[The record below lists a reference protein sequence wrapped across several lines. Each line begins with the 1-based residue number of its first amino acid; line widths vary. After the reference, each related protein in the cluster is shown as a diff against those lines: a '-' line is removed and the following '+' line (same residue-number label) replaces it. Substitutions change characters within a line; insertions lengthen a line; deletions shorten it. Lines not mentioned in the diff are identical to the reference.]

1 MDMEFRLAT
10 ITDRELVESLWA
22 YCFEPRE
29 NPFFQWY
36 FSAFYTPENVLMG
49 FKNGEMACLTHLN
62 PYTLRLRG
70 KDIPTSYI
78 VGLAT
83 HPAARRGGIGGKLL
97 QAVLVEMKRRGH
109 YVHILMPSKAGFY
122 QPYGY
127 ELYCHQW
134 KETMSLEDLRPLT
147 DRDVRFAFVNSP
159 DQWQYLATVYDGYT
173 KQLSGYALRNEASW
187 RSHIEAQLAE
197 GHIAVV
203 FDGEQPIAYMFYN
216 LGEPTIV
223 SGEFVY
229 TSMKGK
235 RGLLAYAYNHR
246 SQGKKLQ
253 WNEGIHDQ
261 SYRFYPDG
269 KEGHETMP
277 FMTCRI
283 VDVKGA
289 LEEISYPDDV
299 TATIAFHT
307 EDPLAPWNCGT
318 FILSVAN
325 GKGTVTAAPKARAA
339 VSMPIGTLGLLVF
352 GAMDVQDLVF
362 CEKMKGTEEALT
374 VLDRLFPKEKCY
386 INEWF

>member
-1 MDMEFRLAT
+1 MKFRLAT
-10 ITDRELVESLWA
+10 EDDRNWVESLWA

-29 NPFFQWY
+29 HPFFQWY
-36 FSAFYTPENVLMG
+36 FSRFYRPENVLLG
-49 FKNGEMACLTHLN
+49 LKDGSVTCLAHLN

-70 KDIPTSYI
+70 KDVPASYI

-83 HPAARRGGIGGKLL
+83 HPAARRGGAGRQLL
-97 QAVLVEMKRRGH
+97 TAALEEMKRRGH

-134 KETMSLEDLRPLT
+134 KETMRLESLRPLT
-147 DRDVRFAFVNSP
+147 DKSVRFAFVNST
-159 DQWQYLATVYDGYT
+159 DQWVFLAKVYEKYT
-173 KQLSGYALRNEASW
+173 QNLSGYVVRDEASW

-203 FDGEQPIAYMFYN
+203 FDDDEPIAYMFYQF
-216 LGEPTIV
+216 GEPTIV

-229 TSMKGK
+229 ASIKGK
-235 RGLLAYAYNHR
+235 RGLLEYIYNHR
-246 SQGKKLQ
+246 SQGKTFQ

-289 LEEISYPDDV
+289 LEQIAYPAGV
-299 TATIAFHT
+299 EGSVVFQIT
-307 EDPLAPWNCGT
+307 DPLASWNTGTFRLTVRDGCGT
-318 FILSVAN
+318 VQKPDGGHA
-325 GKGTVTAAPKARAA
+325 GAA
-339 VSMPIGTLGLLVF
+339 MPVGTLALLVF
-352 GAMDVQDLVF
+352 GAMDVSDLAF
-362 CEKMKGTEEALT
+362 NEKIAGCESALCQ
-374 VLDRLFPKEKCY
+374 LAAFFPTEKCY
-386 INEWF
+386 INEWY